1 MADYT
6 TNLDSIQ
13 NAITHATRSKRH
25 VNTIMI
31 NQYYYHADVSKAA
44 SEASDALTILL
55 SKLKAVEASLI
66 PPAKVGPMA
75 DWAFL
80 SDEERAAEIAD
91 TK

>member
-1 MADYT
+1 
-6 TNLDSIQ
+6 
-13 NAITHATRSKRH
+13 
-25 VNTIMI
+25 MI

-66 PPAKVGPMA
+66 PLPPQLREVGPMA

-91 TK
+91 TKSQ